1 VRIPLSAPD
10 VTESDIEAVTEV
22 LRTPRLSL
30 GPRLAELERAM
41 ADYIGVPYAV
51 AVSSGTAGLHLCVR
65 ALGLGA
71 GDEVITT
78 PLSFVASANVLLY
91 EAARPRFVDVD
102 ETSLGLDPARI
113 EAALTPRTRAILV
126 VHLFGRPAAMREIL
140 ELAERHGL
148 AVIEDACEA
157 IGAEYGGARV
167 GSLGRAGVFGFYPN
181 KPITTGEG
189 GVITTADPDL
199 DALFRRLRNQGRD
212 PSLDWYQHV
221 DLGYNYRLSE
231 INCALGLAQ
240 LRRITPIL
248 ERRFALARAYHERLA
263 AEPQLLLPEPDEGDA
278 RTSWFA
284 YNVRLR
290 APSDRSRRDRIVA
303 EMRALGI
310 ECGRYFAPIHLQPLY
325 VRRFGYA
332 PGAFPICEAA
342 AERSIALPFFGRL
355 REAEI
360 DEVCDSLRRL
370 LAGTV

>member
-10 VTESDIEAVTEV
+10 VAESDIEAVSEV
-22 LRTPRLSL
+22 LRTPWLSR
-30 GPRLAELERAM
+30 GPRLVELERAM
-41 ADYIGVPYAV
+41 AEYVGTPDAV
-51 AVSSGTAGLHLCVR
+51 AVSSGTSGLHLCVR

-91 EAARPRFVDVD
+91 EGALPRFVDVD
-102 ETSLGLDPARI
+102 ETSLDLDPARI
-113 EAALTPRTRAILV
+113 EAAITPRTRAILA

-140 ELAERHGL
+140 ALAERHRL

-167 GSLGRAGVFGFYPN
+167 GSLAAAGVFGFYPN
-181 KPITTGEG
+181 KPITSGEG

-199 DALFRRLRNQGRD
+199 AALARRLRNQGRD
-212 PSLDWYQHV
+212 PSLDWYEHV

-240 LRRITPIL
+240 LRRLTPIL
-248 ERRFALARAYHERLA
+248 ERREALARAYHERLA
-263 AEPQLLLPEPDEGDA
+263 CEGDLLLPELELADG
-278 RTSWFA
+278 RKSWFV
-284 YNVRLR
+284 YSVRLR
-290 APSDRSRRDRIVA
+290 RGGRARRDRVVA
-303 EMRALGI
+303 EMCAHGI

-332 PGAFPICEAA
+332 PGDFPICEAA
-342 AERSIALPFFGRL
+342 AESSLALPFFTRL
-355 REAEI
+355 STPQV
-360 DEVCDSLRRL
+360 DEVCGTLRDALR
-370 LAGTV
+370 GTA